1 MIERLSEYGA
11 NVLTTVIQGRFR
23 QVARTLAT
31 GKTSL
36 INAGNNNVITFPV
49 IVSSD
54 IPDDTALDIAKDIET
69 NLAFAT
75 KNFIEGDISRGAFDV
90 SITAIMSSLPF
101 NRLNAGTFDAKDPA
115 SQGLVLGATMGAASA
130 GSPYAE
136 AVRRAGDK
144 LHARNLYA
152 EANNNNVEFVRD
164 GGTTPTILSV
174 KIPYITGGDKNEI
187 KDVVVQ
193 LGFEGVV
200 RKVDSD
206 ELVTRVGNF
215 DSNRFFKNFIKL
227 SKGEISFMGDFLFE
241 MDRLKLEAKSQATA
255 NKLWK
260 TLELY
265 NRKRDIFVKSYP
277 FTTFVISDEVADR
290 IKERYTIDTSSERQ
304 VKALMDSFFAFAFY
318 EVNTGTGVIRV
329 MKDGDAIFKTCTI
342 DDIVRTNTKLDRQ
355 IKEVIKAGGGR

>member
-11 NVLTTVIQGRFR
+11 NVLTTVVQGRFR

-36 INAGNNNVITFPV
+36 INAGNNNIITFPV

-101 NRLNAGTFDAKDPA
+101 NRLNAGTFDAKDPV
-115 SQGLVLGATMGAASA
+115 SQGFVLGATMGAVST

-144 LHARNLYA
+144 LHSKNLYA
-152 EANNNNVEFVRD
+152 EASNDVQFVRD

-193 LGFEGVV
+193 LGFEG
-200 RKVDSD
+200 RC
-206 ELVTRVGNF
+206 R
-215 DSNRFFKNFIKL
+215 
-227 SKGEISFMGDFLFE
+227 
-241 MDRLKLEAKSQATA
+241 
-255 NKLWK
+255 
-260 TLELY
+260 
-265 NRKRDIFVKSYP
+265 
-277 FTTFVISDEVADR
+277 
-290 IKERYTIDTSSERQ
+290 
-304 VKALMDSFFAFAFY
+304 
-318 EVNTGTGVIRV
+318 
-329 MKDGDAIFKTCTI
+329 
-342 DDIVRTNTKLDRQ
+342 
-355 IKEVIKAGGGR
+355 